1 MLDIR
6 KPDEEPASLAVIKG
20 SCPDE
25 EKKAYIYQVAREV
38 VNKYSINGEA
48 LLNQKVQD
56 HHDHIN
62 NYARVLCHFG
72 SLALEFTD
80 AWREGD
86 GERIVRCWGVFLL
99 HFHAAKRTKYAL
111 EALRLKLQQASLP
124 SLLAHQL
131 KWNRFVNTHGGLGHN
146 IPCDLHNE
154 HVNKLIKEIISN
166 MGANLKEE
174 ALTRAAR
181 SVTALAS
188 MRETFDKESG
198 VPGSTTAHSTRSNED
213 DIRRVV
219 SVLQSEEVL
228 VVKAGRKHSRFP
240 RISANPLHHLK
251 RKKLNAWIK
260 QKHAKQAQIMKI
272 TLTPTT
278 EDSENSESGEIALH
292 SEEGIL
298 DSEGGVSD
306 SEGGVSG
313 SEESDAED

>member
-1 MLDIR
+1 M
-6 KPDEEPASLAVIKG
+6 PDEEPASLAVIKG

-25 EKKAYIYQVAREV
+25 EKAYIYQVAREV

-56 HHDHIN
+56 HHDNI
-62 NYARVLCHFG
+62 YARVFCHFG

-111 EALRLKLQQASLP
+111 EAFRLKLQLASLP

-174 ALTRAAR
+174 ALTRAAQ

-188 MRETFDKESG
+188 IRETFDKESG
-198 VPGSTTAHSTRSNED
+198 VPGSTTTHSTRSNED

-228 VVKAGRKHSRFP
+228 VVKAGRKHSRLP

-251 RKKLNAWIK
+251 RKKLKAWIK
-260 QKHAKQAQIMKI
+260 QKHAKQAQIMK
-272 TLTPTT
+272 
-278 EDSENSESGEIALH
+278 SH
-292 SEEGIL
+292 
-298 DSEGGVSD
+298 
-306 SEGGVSG
+306 
-313 SEESDAED
+313 